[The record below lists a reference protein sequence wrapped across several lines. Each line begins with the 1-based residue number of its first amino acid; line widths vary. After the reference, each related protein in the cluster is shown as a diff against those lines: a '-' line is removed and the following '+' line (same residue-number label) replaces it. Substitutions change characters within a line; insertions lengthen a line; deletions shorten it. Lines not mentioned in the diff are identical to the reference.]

1 MKINLVKATVENARE
16 IHQMQ
21 VESFKNLLDRYK
33 DYDTNPGNESIE
45 KVLARINQ
53 ETTDY
58 YIIKMGNISAGAIR
72 INKLENGLKCRIA
85 PVFILPEYQ
94 NKGIAQ
100 KVFKI
105 VEEKYKPENGWIL
118 DTILQERGNCHLYEK
133 MGYTKTEKTEK
144 INERMDIVYYE
155 KKTNGNNRSERPRS
169 LPCSV

>member
-1 MKINLVKATVENARE
+1 MNINLVKATPENAQE

-21 VESFKNLLDRYK
+21 IKSFKSLLDKYK
-33 DYDTNPGNESIE
+33 DYDISPGNENIE

-58 YIIKMGNISAGAIR
+58 YLIKMENISVGAIR
-72 INKLENGLKCRIA
+72 INKLENGLKCRIS
-85 PVFILPEYQ
+85 PIFILPEYQ

-105 VEEKYKPENGWIL
+105 IEEKYNPEKGWVL
-118 DTILQERGNCHLYEK
+118 DTILQEEGNCYLYEK
-133 MGYTKTEKTEK
+133 MGYKRTGKIEK

-155 KKTNGNNRSERPRS
+155 KTNLR
-169 LPCSV
+169 